1 MKQIFTS
8 TTLLIFSLS
17 FAQNGLEN
25 IITEKCYKYSTQDT
39 NANTDSSILAV
50 GLVADEIDI

>member
-25 IITEKCYKYSTQDT
+25 IIIEKCYKYSTQDT
-39 NANTDSSILAV
+39 IENTDCGILPL
-50 GLVADEIDI
+50 GLVADETDI

>member
-39 NANTDSSILAV
+39 IANTDCGILPL
-50 GLVADEIDI
+50 GLVADEMDI

>member
-39 NANTDSSILAV
+39 NANTDCGILPLV
-50 GLVADEIDI
+50 LVADEIDI